1 MSARRDQILDAARD
15 LILREGYAQT
25 SMHAVARAAGLT
37 RPALYAEFGDRDG
50 LFTALLDREEERA
63 LAMATATIPEI
74 RPGADPAEV
83 AAEATDLFLDVVL
96 AAPDTWRFVLMRDR
110 ALPPVA
116 HERVARG
123 RAVLRERSEAM
134 IRLIAAMGERE
145 VDAELVSYTAI
156 STSETA
162 ARLVLAEG
170 GAQRREAVAAT
181 LRWMARRAVAAAG
194 IVEVAGGAGR

>member
-15 LILREGYAQT
+15 LILREGYTQA

-63 LAMATATIPEI
+63 LDMATASIPEI
-74 RPGADPAEV
+74 RPGADPAQV
-83 AAEATDLFLDVVL
+83 AAEATDLFLDIVL
-96 AAPDTWRFVLMRDR
+96 AAPATWRFVLLRDQ
-110 ALPPVA
+110 ALPPAA
-116 HERVARG
+116 HERVAHG

-145 VDAELVSYTAI
+145 IDAELVSYTAI

-162 ARLVLAEG
+162 ARLVLDEG
-170 GAQRREAVAAT
+170 GAERRDAVAST
-181 LRWMARRAVAAAG
+181 LRWLARRAVAATG
-194 IVEVAGGAGR
+194 IGEVAGGAGR